1 MKNRN
6 RIILLTVL
14 AITLVFVSSVLAMSS
29 PNFQLDWFTPMTS
42 SSGGEVSSTNYAA
55 DVTVGQTA
63 IGPIGSANYHAS
75 LGYWFGQSLVRI
87 VHLPLIQR

>member
-1 MKNRN
+1 MKKRN
-6 RIILLTVL
+6 RIILFTIMALSLVL
-14 AITLVFVSSVLAMSS
+14 VTGVWAMSS
-29 PNFQLDWFTPMTS
+29 PNYQLDWFTPMTS
-42 SSGGEVSSTNYAA
+42 SSGGEASSTNYAA

-63 IGPIGSANYHAS
+63 IGPLGSANYHAS